1 MIRQYSPLIKNAF
14 KDIAEVEIGNQQ
26 FCIYFEK
33 SDIKLFVERASS
45 LWVVHEDGRE
55 IKDYSEEQVKE
66 HAPTCV
72 VSKHRRMYVS
82 FEYISDV
89 RKAALQLKTCIVT
102 LKEMNNVGDEQVI
115 MK

>member
-26 FCIYFEK
+26 FCIYFEE

-55 IKDYSEEQVKE
+55 VKSYSEEQMKE
-66 HAPTCV
+66 YAPMCV
-72 VSKHRRMYVS
+72 VSKHGRMYVS

-89 RKAALQLKTCIVT
+89 RKSALRLKRCIIA
-102 LKEMNNVGDEQVI
+102 LKELNNVGDEQVI